1 MSFTIIYFSHGCIF
15 AELFLSGI
23 FIMTGDDPLA
33 DVTSELETTEI
44 SKNSDHLVHRK
55 RRIVRETPLTIE
67 IKDVAAFTIM
77 CTPCDTVALAV
88 GFVFSEGLIER
99 REDIN
104 VLARCPDNPHV
115 IRMQLAQKKDRPP
128 GRHLLIVSSCGIC
141 GSEDMEKIIASLP
154 RVPDTLRV
162 TAEQLTAMTELLRQ
176 RQEIFPLT
184 GGTHAAGIISRDKL
198 VAVGEDIGRHN
209 AFDKAVGK
217 CLLEGI
223 ETAGT
228 AAVLSSRVSFEMAAK
243 AARAGIEL
251 VAAVSAPS
259 SLAVETAQ
267 RCHITLCGFVRGSE
281 ANIYCHP
288 HRISLLDSA
297 TPIP

>member
-55 RRIVRETPLTIE
+55 RRIVREIPLTIE

-77 CTPCDTVALAV
+77 CTPCDMVALAV

-104 VLARCPDNPHV
+104 VLAKCPDDPHV

-128 GRHLLIVSSCGIC
+128 ARHLLIVSSCGIC

-154 RVPDTLRV
+154 RTADTLRV
-162 TAEQLTAMTELLRQ
+162 SPAELADMTELLRQ
-176 RQEIFPLT
+176 QQIIFPAT
-184 GGTHAAGIISRDKL
+184 GGTHAAGIYREGKL
-198 VAVGEDIGRHN
+198 LAVSEDLGRHN
-209 AFDKAVGK
+209 AFDKAIGK
-217 CLLEGI
+217 CILEGI
-223 ETAGT
+223 ETAGA
-228 AAVLSSRVSFEMAAK
+228 AAVLSSRVSFEMVAK

-251 VAAVSAPS
+251 IAAVSAPS
-259 SLAVETAQ
+259 TLAIETAR
-267 RCHITLCGFVRGSE
+267 RCNITLCGFVRGSE
-281 ANIYCHP
+281 ANVYCCP
-288 HRISLLDSA
+288 HRILD
-297 TPIP
+297 